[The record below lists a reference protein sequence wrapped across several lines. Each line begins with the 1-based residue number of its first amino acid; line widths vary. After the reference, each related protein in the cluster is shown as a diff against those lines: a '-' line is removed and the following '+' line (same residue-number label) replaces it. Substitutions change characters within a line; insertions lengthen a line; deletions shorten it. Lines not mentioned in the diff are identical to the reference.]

1 MYKIRIRQWGLDK
14 KSKENEMRAI
24 VRKNKHLKTQGKPST
39 FRVRGRVVDYK
50 DVVRY
55 WERKGVPL
63 EHVLAQRTQSK
74 TPEAV
79 ECFVPLPSPTRM
91 PESITI
97 AERVLVSIRDYFK
110 GSFETGTWVA
120 ADPRYDCKTT
130 KVQGDVIAH
139 LDVMFQQCI
148 TACILFNFNRF
159 QEAGQSL
166 ISATSHIKEI
176 LSAEHPMTL
185 PFLFDVFEMVFRS
198 RRYEIAFAILRQF
211 SALASVLVGERHPLR
226 YICGLLASIHPS
238 QLQDIIVKCS
248 GSTVDH
254 FESLAGPMNWST
266 LHSRL
271 RYIRNIDNEHDM
283 GHKAFLLQDLLRK
296 CEDALGP
303 LDVRTVY
310 VGLYIALHYVMDSD
324 YVEAVRLAWDLIA
337 RAQCLETSNER
348 ITFKAEGLY
357 IVAISRYRMGETYLA
372 EVSLREAIN
381 LRMLAWGPH
390 VDQARNWLV
399 LLEQWLGDQG
409 RLSAAAQVRKV
420 WEDTLQDSIDDS

>member
-1 MYKIRIRQWGLDK
+1 MYKIRIKQWGLDK

-24 VRKNKHLKTQGKPST
+24 VRKNKQLKNQGKPST

-63 EHVLAQRTQSK
+63 EHVMAQRTLSK

-97 AERVLVSIRDYFK
+97 AERVLVNIRDYFK

-120 ADPRYDCKTT
+120 ADPRYNCETT
-130 KVQGDVIAH
+130 KVRGNVLLH
-139 LDVMFQQCI
+139 LKTLCQQC
-148 TACILFNFNRF
+148 TAAYILFTNDRF

-166 ISATSHIKEI
+166 ISATSQIKRI
-176 LSAEHPMTL
+176 LLAEHPMTL
-185 PFLFDVFEMVFRS
+185 AYLFELVSSGFQQ
-198 RRYEIAFAILRQF
+198 RRLEIALAILRQF
-211 SALASVLVGERHPLR
+211 SALANILTGERHPLR
-226 YICGLLASIHPS
+226 SVCGLLASIQPS
-238 QLQDIIVKCS
+238 QLQDIVVKCS

-266 LHSRL
+266 LSSRL
-271 RYIRNIDNEHDM
+271 RHIGNINNEHDM

-296 CEDALGP
+296 CEDALGS
-303 LDVRTVY
+303 LDVRTFY
-310 VGLYIALHYVMDSD
+310 VRLHIAWHYERKSD
-324 YVEAVRLAWDLIA
+324 HVEAVRLAWDLIA
-337 RAQCLETSNER
+337 RAQCLETSDER
-348 ITFKAEGLY
+348 NHFTAEGLH
-357 IVAISRYRMGETYLA
+357 IVAISQYDMGETYLA
-372 EVSLREAIN
+372 EVSLREAIH
-381 LRMLAWGPH
+381 LRILGWGSR
-390 VDQARNWLV
+390 DSQAIVWLIC
-399 LLEQWLGDQG
+399 LEQWLGEQG

-420 WEDTLQDSIDDS
+420 WEDALQDSIDDS